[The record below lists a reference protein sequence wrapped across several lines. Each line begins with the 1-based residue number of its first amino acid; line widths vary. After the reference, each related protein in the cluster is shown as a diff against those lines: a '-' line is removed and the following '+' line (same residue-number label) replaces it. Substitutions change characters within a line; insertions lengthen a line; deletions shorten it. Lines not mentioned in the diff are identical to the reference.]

1 MTEEQKPSKWGG
13 LILPLVLIGLI
24 VVIVLIDALRS

>member
-1 MTEEQKPSKWGG
+1 MAEEPRPSKWGG

-24 VVIVLIDALRS
+24 VAVILVDYLRR